1 MEEQTRLV
9 RLRCLEILGGDYSEI
24 QEHQHSGTF
33 DYISFKFKPVNKRLS
48 LSSDVTKS
56 CFDQK
61 IEEIRSEYKQHDV
74 YGGKCQYSGYIHI
87 MLNTEDRIR
96 EKISI
101 AILEYTEKINHL
113 KAQLATFGN

>member
-1 MEEQTRLV
+1 MSTEENASTA
-9 RLRCLEILGGDYSEI
+9 D
-24 QEHQHSGTF
+24 T
-33 DYISFKFKPVNKRLS
+33 YI
-48 LSSDVTKS
+48 
-56 CFDQK
+56 
-61 IEEIRSEYKQHDV
+61 
-74 YGGKCQYSGYIHI
+74 I